1 MAVSAKMLKG
11 LNEQISNELNASHRY
26 MAMSYS
32 FDGRGLKVLSKFFA
46 NQSEE
51 ERQHALKIA
60 QYVTDVDGTVVFG
73 SLDQPKADYKSAKE
87 IVQDALKGEEE
98 VTAQIHALMGQAEK
112 ESDYSTR
119 RMLDW
124 FVEEQVE
131 EVATMREL
139 LQLVKMA
146 GESNLIALENRLADK
161 MAAAKPEED

>member
-32 FDGRGLKVLSKFFA
+32 FDGMGLKVLAKFFA

-60 QYVTDVDGTVVFG
+60 QYVTDVDGTVIFG
-73 SLDQPKADYKSAKE
+73 SLDQPKSDYKGAKE

-98 VTAQIHALMGQAEK
+98 VTSQIHALMAQAEK
-112 ESDYSTR
+112 EIDYSTR
-119 RMLDW
+119 NMLDW
-124 FVEEQVE
+124 FVSEQVE

-146 GESNLIALENRLADK
+146 GDSNLIALENRLAEK
-161 MAAAKPEED
+161 MKGATASKD